1 MRICAVLALVAL
13 TPFVGRALCLPVVKT
28 GEMAET
34 FVRKCPGT
42 VVAISRVDVVPQVS
56 GEILEVGFRNGQAV
70 KKGDVLFR
78 LDPVKYNAAVKNA
91 EAKVAEAKAVREY
104 SEITMARYEELV
116 KTRAVSQDEYD
127 KARSARETSIATLA
141 AAEADLLAA
150 KDDLAHCTI
159 VAPIAGRLGTTSKTK
174 GNYVN
179 KGSETLVTLVQ
190 QDPVRVRFSIANRD
204 LLENFRGTGISRE
217 DATVDLTLADG
228 VTMVR
233 DGVPEYMEN
242 AADEQTD
249 TVQVYVRFGNADK
262 LLTVGGTVGV
272 TLTARKG
279 AVRPAI
285 PPTAILQDTQGPYVW
300 ALGPDGRAERR
311 TVARGDLGGDWL
323 FIEKGL
329 KIGERV
335 VADGAH
341 KVRKG
346 DVIRPAPTSR

>member
-1 MRICAVLALVAL
+1 MSAFISAVLAAELI
-13 TPFVGRALCLPVVKT
+13 LPV
-28 GEMAET
+28 AE
-34 FVRKCPGT
+34 VRGVADRRPRDYPGR
-42 VVAISRVDVVPQVS
+42 VVAIQKVDVVPQVS
-56 GEILEVGFRNGQAV
+56 GEILEVCFENGSDV
-70 KKGDVLFR
+70 KIGDVLYR
-78 LDPVKYNAAVKNA
+78 LDPVKYEAAVKNA
-91 EAKVAEAKAVREY
+91 ESKLAEAKANAKY
-104 SEITMARYEELV
+104 AELSYDRH
-116 KTRAVSQDEYD
+116 KRLLESRAVSLDAVDNALSQRDSSR
-127 KARSARETSIATLA
+127 AALA
-141 AAEADLLAA
+141 AAQAELVAA

-159 VAPIAGRLGTTSKTK
+159 VAPIAGKLGTTSKTK

-204 LLENFRGTGISRE
+204 LLETFRGAGVSRE

-249 TVQVYVRFGNADK
+249 TVQVYVRFGNSDK
-262 LLTVGGTVGV
+262 LLAVGGTVGV
-272 TLTARKG
+272 TLTAREG

-311 TVARGDLGGDWL
+311 TVARGDLCGDWL

-329 KIGERV
+329 RIGERV
-335 VADGAH
+335 VSDGAH

-346 DVIRPAPTSR
+346 DVIRPAPVSR